1 MEGTEGQVLRKEFVR
16 FCKLLFSKALR
27 EGGLREVYLEHKR
40 NWCSHRLVKLGVSG
54 VCGHEGDTW
63 IN

>member
-27 EGGLREVYLEHKR
+27 EGGLLEE
-40 NWCSHRLVKLGVSG
+40 LQG
-54 VCGHEGDTW
+54 
-63 IN
+63 